1 MSIEQQGIIAGMH
14 ETIIAQ
20 SKKPGPLTSAVQ
32 MTGIASAPAQVEQP
46 KPAEQDPFAYRG
58 GVSYGGAGPVNGPDS
73 TGPRPSSRGIADPT
87 PGISKS
93 GTEALVGAVEQGSD
107 AVGKPEVKQ
116 PSGEH
121 GVSQNNGIAAAPM
134 ASYMPAGSK
143 APVGIGFDAS
153 DRQLG
158 GRDIS
163 GQKLFTNVVGDGAAG
178 MSPLSANAQGIAG
191 MPQGN
196 PKLGTAEDNLRQISN
211 IQASR
216 ESIQQGGVG
225 ILGDGGIQASNDEK
239 TARWRQDEMINKMKY
254 SPNLASLGGAVTAS
268 VNGENKR
275 GIAEM
280 NDGVTTRGQDIQ
292 AANEAKRI
300 AGLPQDRKMMD
311 AKLQS
316 VLAQNESAQQLGEV
330 RSRYMAETDPT
341 KKAAI
346 AGEIQALN
354 GKARPT
360 TEPNGRLTLP
370 QRRSNFEIEAA
381 RKSVSGMTPEEI
393 KRKTANFTAT
403 GRENPE
409 YDPALSKAVSLAGRR
424 MYGDDAEFD
433 QRQQAQQP
441 VGNDGDVMTR
451 FRADTGMKGHNLG
464 KQTDLGTEV
473 LDASGKLIGHYR

>member
-1 MSIEQQGIIAGMH
+1 MSIEQQGILAGMH
-14 ETIIAQ
+14 EAIIAQ

-32 MTGIASAPAQVEQP
+32 MTGIAAPVQMEQP
-46 KPAEQDPFAYRG
+46 KPVSQDPFAYRG
-58 GVSYGGAGPVNGPDS
+58 GVSYGGAGPVNGPGS
-73 TGPRPSSRGIADPT
+73 TGPRPFSRGIADPA
-87 PGISKS
+87 PGVSKMGNES
-93 GTEALVGAVEQGSD
+93 SIGTVDQGTD
-107 AVGKPEVKQ
+107 AVGKPELKQ

-121 GVSQNNGIAAAPM
+121 GVSQNTGIAAPM
-134 ASYMPAGSK
+134 ASNMPATSK
-143 APVGIGFDAS
+143 APWGDGLYIS
-153 DRQLG
+153 NIDRL
-158 GRDIS
+158 IS
-163 GQKLFTNVVGDGAAG
+163 ERKLFNNAVGDGVAD
-178 MSPLSANAQGIAG
+178 MSILSGIAG

-211 IQASR
+211 IKASR
-216 ESIQQGGVG
+216 ESIPQGGVG

-239 TARWRQDEMINKMKY
+239 TARWRQDELINKMKY
-254 SPNLASLGGAVTAS
+254 NPNLASLGNAVMAS
-268 VNGENKR
+268 INGENQR
-275 GIAEM
+275 GIAEL
-280 NDGVTTRGQDIQ
+280 NAGVTTREQDLQ
-292 AANEAKRI
+292 ASNEAKRI

-311 AKLQS
+311 AKLQGI
-316 VLAQNESAQQLGEV
+316 LAQNESAQQLGEV

-346 AGEIQALN
+346 AAEIQVLS
-354 GKARPT
+354 GKARPV
-360 TEPNGRLTLP
+360 TEQNGRLTLP

-433 QRQQAQQP
+433 QRQQAKQP
-441 VGNDGDVMTR
+441 VGNDGDVITR